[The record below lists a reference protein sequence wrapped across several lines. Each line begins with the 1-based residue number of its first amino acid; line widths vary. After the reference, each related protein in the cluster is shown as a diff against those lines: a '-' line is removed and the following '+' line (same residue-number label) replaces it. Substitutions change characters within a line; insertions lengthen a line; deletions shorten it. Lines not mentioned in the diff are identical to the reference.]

1 MTKVLIDVTKGG
13 QNSRA
18 NMSAKEAAELGRNA
32 ASVRWEAYYAA
43 HPDKLKA
50 KLEREAK
57 KGTVPRGRPK
67 KKALKKGKKDR

>member
-1 MTKVLIDVTKGG
+1 MMKVLIDVTKGG

-18 NMSAKEAAELGRNA
+18 NMSTEEAAELGRSA
-32 ASVRWEAYYAA
+32 AAARWAQYYID

-50 KLEREAK
+50 KQAREAK

-67 KKALKKGKKDR
+67 KKGKKGK